1 MRSVVQGLDVRASW
15 ERYLRVEGDANDVR
29 TVRATIVFIRREFA
43 AAARRESRPGTARL
57 VLLDV
62 ARLGDPG
69 PALPSLESFARER
82 V

>member
-43 AAARRESRPGTARL
+43 AAARRE
-57 VLLDV
+57 
-62 ARLGDPG
+62 
-69 PALPSLESFARER
+69 
-82 V
+82 